1 MKKYLRE
8 RYLNEGLKE
17 IIKMSDAVKLML
29 LVSSSHKF
37 REITQFID
45 SPHVNVSSE
54 GVCEQNKKHR
64 KGTEQEYEANYIFS
78 DNKKFFH
85 I

>member
-1 MKKYLRE
+1 
-8 RYLNEGLKE
+8 
-17 IIKMSDAVKLML
+17 MSDAVKLML

-45 SPHVNVSSE
+45 SPHVNVSSK

-64 KGTEQEYEANYIFS
+64 KGREQENKYAANYIFS

-85 I
+85 L